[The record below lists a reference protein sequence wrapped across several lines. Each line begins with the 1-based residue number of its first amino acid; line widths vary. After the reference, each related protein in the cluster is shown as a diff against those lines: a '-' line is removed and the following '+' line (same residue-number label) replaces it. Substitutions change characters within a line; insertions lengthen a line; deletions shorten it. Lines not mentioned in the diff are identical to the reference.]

1 MVLNIA
7 SLPRELKKCLIL
19 VFDFCCLLLALT
31 LATSLRMG
39 EIWPEEIMARSAP
52 LFPVMAALGI
62 AVSLALRIPNI
73 RLSGFDP
80 DAMVKN
86 GIAALTLAAAG
97 TILNVVFQLG
107 APRTVPPIF
116 GLLFFALSV
125 GGKLAILKTLNWL
138 GTYDSNV
145 QPVAIYGAGSAGL
158 QLVSAL
164 RESRHVRVMAIV
176 DDNPATHGVI
186 MGGLQVGSPEMLGE
200 LARAGHIGRILIAMP
215 SASEARRAQL
225 VRSLSKLPCEI
236 QIMPGYAEI
245 IEKGGPVQ
253 ALRAVS
259 PDDLLGRGAVDMD
272 TPEIEL
278 TYDGRSI
285 LITGAGGSIGSEL
298 CRQMMRLNPSRVVLF
313 EQSEYALYAI
323 ERELRPDADA
333 AGIELVACLGSVTDR
348 KRMDRAL
355 SGQGIEIVLHAA
367 AYKHVPLIEDNELEG
382 VRNNVFG
389 TQTAAEAAEAAGV
402 ERFIL
407 ISTDKAVRPT
417 NVMGAT
423 KRMAE
428 MVIQDLQSRSTTTK
442 FSMVRFGNVLGSSG
456 SVIPLFREQIA
467 TGGPVTLTDPE
478 VTRYFMTIPEAAR
491 LVLLAGA
498 YANGGE
504 TFVLD
509 MGEPVKIV
517 DLARQM
523 IELSGFSV
531 RDLEN
536 PDGDI
541 EIEVIG
547 LRPGEK
553 LYEELLIADD
563 KLLKTPHPKILLAHE
578 VCPSEL
584 ALAGVLRE
592 LSQAIETGSGQ
603 AVRTAFARC
612 VEGYSDNAKQARSPA
627 Q

>member
-1 MVLNIA
+1 MVVNIA
-7 SLPRELKKCLIL
+7 TLPRELKKCLIL
-19 VFDFCCLLLALT
+19 VFDFGCLLLALT

-138 GTYDSNV
+138 GSYDSNI

-186 MGGLQVGSPEMLGE
+186 MGGLQVGSPDLLGE
-200 LARAGHIGRILIAMP
+200 LARAGRIGRILIAMP
-215 SASEARRAQL
+215 SASAARRSQL
-225 VRSLSKLPCEI
+225 VRTLSSLPCEI

-272 TPEIEL
+272 TPEIER

-298 CRQMMRLNPSRVVLF
+298 CRQMLGLNPRRVVLF
-313 EQSEYALYAI
+313 EQSEFALYAI
-323 ERELRPDADA
+323 ERELRPDAEA
-333 AGIELVACLGSVTDR
+333 AGIELCACLGSVTDR
-348 KRMDRAL
+348 KHMDRTL
-355 SGQGIEIVLHAA
+355 ENYGIDIVLHAA
-367 AYKHVPLIEDNELEG
+367 AYKHVPLIEDNEIEG
-382 VRNNVFG
+382 LRNNVFG
-389 TQTAAEAAEAAGV
+389 TQIAAEAAEAARV

-417 NVMGAT
+417 NVMGAS

-428 MVIQDLQSRSTTTK
+428 MVIQDLQTRSKTTK

-467 TGGPVTLTDPE
+467 AGGPVTLTDPE

-509 MGEPVKIV
+509 MGSPVKIS

-523 IELSGFSV
+523 IELSGFTV
-531 RDLEN
+531 RDLDN

-541 EIEVIG
+541 AIEVIG

-553 LYEELLIADD
+553 LYEELLIAEDG
-563 KLLKTPHPKILLAHE
+563 LLETPHPKILRAHE
-578 VCPSEL
+578 ECPSEIEM
-584 ALAGVLRE
+584 AGIIRE
-592 LSQAIETGSGQ
+592 LRLAVDAGSGE
-603 AVRTAFARC
+603 AARRVITRS
-612 VEGYSDNAKQARSPA
+612 VEGYHTPERKAGTPA
-627 Q
+627 E